1 MREDILLKS
10 LNDSLERDLRK
21 RKIVLVIF
29 ACFVFLMPI
38 GLLLSVILKG

>member
-1 MREDILLKS
+1 MREDKLLKS

-29 ACFVFLMPI
+29 VCFVFLMPI